1 MTSGQDIYVK
11 KAGKLF
17 DEGLK
22 DKADVFGL
30 MGKVRYGIRC
40 KSLSATHTLISA
52 FRCVGSSYIFRSKMK
67 SQVLVSLVTIVDY
80 SILGTIL

>member
-1 MTSGQDIYVK
+1 MTSGQDMYAK

-40 KSLSATHTLISA
+40 KSLSATQILISA
-52 FRCVGSSYIFRSKMK
+52 FRYVGSSFILRRKMK
-67 SQVLVSLVTIVDY
+67 FQVLV
-80 SILGTIL
+80 

>member
-1 MTSGQDIYVK
+1 MTSGQDMYAK

-30 MGKVRYGIRC
+30 MGKVRYSIRC
-40 KSLSATHTLISA
+40 KSLSATHTL
-52 FRCVGSSYIFRSKMK
+52 CVLY
-67 SQVLVSLVTIVDY
+67 
-80 SILGTIL
+80 